1 MHYNRIARIIAAA
14 AVPLDERCGHL
25 PPPVAGAVWIGP
37 GAASVHSLEAHVFAS
52 PTLFGEAFVGDGPD
66 AAHTN
71 LVIGRRGSP
80 VETAWATALATPR
93 PGHVPFVT
101 VLRPNLPVKP
111 VTLFVNKAAIEGDR
125 HGTLTWGAAQA
136 GLASGIA
143 EAVADGLIPADEA
156 DELLCIAAVWVNPAA
171 ADEERVFGNQR
182 DAAYRA
188 VRAAVDG
195 APPVS
200 AVVAEADDPAN
211 PYFRAG
217 AR

>member
-1 MHYNRIARIIAAA
+1 MF
-14 AVPLDERCGHL
+14 G
-25 PPPVAGAVWIGP
+25 
-37 GAASVHSLEAHVFAS
+37 S
-52 PTLFGEAFVGDGPD
+52 PTLFGEAFVGDGAD

-71 LVIGRRGSP
+71 LVIGRRGSA
-80 VETAWATALATPR
+80 VETAWTTALATPR
-93 PGHVPFVT
+93 QGHVPFVT
-101 VLRPNLPVKP
+101 VLRPNLPVRP
-111 VTLFVNKAAIEGDR
+111 LTLFVNKAAIAGDL

-143 EAVADGLIPADEA
+143 EAVADGLIPEA
-156 DELLCIAAVWVNPAA
+156 DAGDLLCIAAVWVNPAA
-171 ADEERVFGNQR
+171 SDEERVFGNQR

-195 APPVS
+195 APVVS
-200 AVVAEADDPAN
+200 DVVAAADDPAN